1 MSKKV
6 ALVTGV
12 GPGTGSSIARRFSDG
27 GYKVAMIA
35 RDKERLKSLED
46 ELEDSKGYSCEL
58 RNQEYLNS
66 TVDNIIKDFGYP
78 DVFIHNAVRGTRGNF
93 LEFTSEELQSNF
105 DINVLALHRIAQKV
119 APEMIK
125 KNKGAIIVTGNTSA
139 HRGKANF
146 GGTASTKAAQK
157 ILTESF
163 ARYLNPK
170 GIHVAYITIDA
181 AIDLEWTRKAWPDKP
196 DDFFIQPDDIA
207 SEVWH
212 ITHQSKSAWT
222 FDHWLRPVSY
232 THLTLPTNREV

>member
-12 GPGTGSSIARRFSDG
+12 GPGTGSSLARRFSDG

-66 TVDNIIKDFGYP
+66 TIDNIIKDFGYP

-212 ITHQSKSAWT
+212 IAHQSKSAWT
-222 FDHWLRPVSY
+222 FDHWLRPFGE
-232 THLTLPTNREV
+232 NW

>member
-66 TVDNIIKDFGYP
+66 TVDNIIRDFGYP

-105 DINVLALHRIAQKV
+105 DINVIALHRIAQKV

-125 KNKGAIIVTGNTSA
+125 KGKGAIIVTGNTSA

-222 FDHWLRPVSY
+222 FDHWLRPFGE
-232 THLTLPTNREV
+232 NW

>member
-12 GPGTGSSIARRFSDG
+12 GPGTGSSIARRFSNG

-46 ELEDSKGYSCEL
+46 KLEDSKGYSCEL

-66 TVDNIIKDFGYP
+66 TIDNIIKDFGYP

-212 ITHQSKSAWT
+212 IAHQSKSAWT
-222 FDHWLRPVSY
+222 FDHWLRPFGESW
-232 THLTLPTNREV
+232 

>member
-125 KNKGAIIVTGNTSA
+125 KGKGAIIVTGNTSA

-212 ITHQSKSAWT
+212 ISHQSKSAWT
-222 FDHWLRPVSY
+222 FDHWLRPFGE
-232 THLTLPTNREV
+232 NW

>member
-12 GPGTGSSIARRFSDG
+12 GPGTGSSIARRFSNG

-212 ITHQSKSAWT
+212 IAHQSKSAWT
-222 FDHWLRPVSY
+222 FDHWLRPFGESW
-232 THLTLPTNREV
+232 

>member
-66 TVDNIIKDFGYP
+66 TIDNIIKDFGYP
-78 DVFIHNAVRGTRGNF
+78 DIFIHNAVRGTRGNF

-105 DINVLALHRIAQKV
+105 DINVIALHRIAQKV

-125 KNKGAIIVTGNTSA
+125 KGKGAIIVTGNTSA

-212 ITHQSKSAWT
+212 ISHQSKSAWT
-222 FDHWLRPVSY
+222 FDHWLRPFGE
-232 THLTLPTNREV
+232 NW

>member
-66 TVDNIIKDFGYP
+66 TVDNIIRDFGYP

-170 GIHVAYITIDA
+170 GIHVAYITIDT

-222 FDHWLRPVSY
+222 FDHWLRPFGE
-232 THLTLPTNREV
+232 NW

>member
-6 ALVTGV
+6 VLVTGV

-66 TVDNIIKDFGYP
+66 TVDNIIRDFGYP

-212 ITHQSKSAWT
+212 IAHQSKSAWT
-222 FDHWLRPVSY
+222 FDHWLRPFGE
-232 THLTLPTNREV
+232 NW

>member
-66 TVDNIIKDFGYP
+66 TVDNIIRDFGYP

-163 ARYLNPK
+163 ARFLNPK

-212 ITHQSKSAWT
+212 IAHQSKSAWT
-222 FDHWLRPVSY
+222 FDHWLRPFGE
-232 THLTLPTNREV
+232 NW

>member
-12 GPGTGSSIARRFSDG
+12 GPGTGSSIARRFSNG

-46 ELEDSKGYSCEL
+46 ELENSKGYSCEL

-66 TVDNIIKDFGYP
+66 TIDNIIKDFGYP

-212 ITHQSKSAWT
+212 IAHQSKSAWT
-222 FDHWLRPVSY
+222 FDHWLRPFGE
-232 THLTLPTNREV
+232 NW

>member
-66 TVDNIIKDFGYP
+66 TVDNIIRDFGYP
-78 DVFIHNAVRGTRGNF
+78 DVFIHYAVRGTRGNF
-93 LEFTSEELQSNF
+93 LEFTSDELQSNF

-222 FDHWLRPVSY
+222 FDHWLRPFGE
-232 THLTLPTNREV
+232 NW

>member
-125 KNKGAIIVTGNTSA
+125 KGKGAIIVTGNTSA

-212 ITHQSKSAWT
+212 IAHQSKSAWT
-222 FDHWLRPVSY
+222 FDHWLRPFGE
-232 THLTLPTNREV
+232 NW

>member
-46 ELEDSKGYSCEL
+46 KLEDSKGYSCEL

-66 TVDNIIKDFGYP
+66 TIDNIIKDFGYP

-105 DINVLALHRIAQKV
+105 DINVIALLRIAQKV

-125 KNKGAIIVTGNTSA
+125 KAKGAIIVTGNTSA

-163 ARYLNPK
+163 ARFLNPK

-212 ITHQSKSAWT
+212 IAHQSKSAWT
-222 FDHWLRPVSY
+222 FDHWLRPFGESW
-232 THLTLPTNREV
+232 

>member
-1 MSKKV
+1 MSKKI
-6 ALVTGV
+6 ALITGV

-27 GYKVAMIA
+27 GYKIAMIA

-66 TVDNIIKDFGYP
+66 TIDNIIKDFGYP
-78 DVFIHNAVRGTRGNF
+78 DIFIHNAVRGTRGNF

-105 DINVLALHRIAQKV
+105 DINVIALHRIAQKV

-125 KNKGAIIVTGNTSA
+125 KGKGAIIVTGNTSA

-196 DDFFIQPDDIA
+196 DDFFIQPNDIA

-222 FDHWLRPVSY
+222 FDHWLRPFG
-232 THLTLPTNREV
+232 EIW

>member
-1 MSKKV
+1 MSKKI
-6 ALVTGV
+6 ALITGV

-125 KNKGAIIVTGNTSA
+125 KSKGAIIVTGNTSA

-222 FDHWLRPVSY
+222 FDHWLRPFGE
-232 THLTLPTNREV
+232 NW

>member
-58 RNQEYLNS
+58 RNQEYLIS
-66 TVDNIIKDFGYP
+66 TIDNIIKDFGYP

-163 ARYLNPK
+163 ARFLNPK

-212 ITHQSKSAWT
+212 IAHQSKSAWT
-222 FDHWLRPVSY
+222 FDHWLRPFGE
-232 THLTLPTNREV
+232 NW

>member
-35 RDKERLKSLED
+35 RDKKRLKSLED

-105 DINVLALHRIAQKV
+105 DINVIALHRIAQKV

-125 KNKGAIIVTGNTSA
+125 KGKGAIIVTGNTSA

-212 ITHQSKSAWT
+212 IAHQSKSAWT
-222 FDHWLRPVSY
+222 FDHWLRPFGE
-232 THLTLPTNREV
+232 NW

>member
-27 GYKVAMIA
+27 GYKVAMNA

-212 ITHQSKSAWT
+212 ISHQSKSAWT
-222 FDHWLRPVSY
+222 FDHWLRPFG
-232 THLTLPTNREV
+232 EIW

>member
-66 TVDNIIKDFGYP
+66 TVDNIIRDFGYP

-222 FDHWLRPVSY
+222 FDHWLRPFG
-232 THLTLPTNREV
+232 EIW

>member
-125 KNKGAIIVTGNTSA
+125 KGKGAIIVTGNTSA

-222 FDHWLRPVSY
+222 FEHWLRPFG
-232 THLTLPTNREV
+232 EIW

>member
-12 GPGTGSSIARRFSDG
+12 GPGTGSSIARCFCKG

-66 TVDNIIKDFGYP
+66 TIDNIIKDFGYP

-105 DINVLALHRIAQKV
+105 DINVIALHRIAQKV

-125 KNKGAIIVTGNTSA
+125 KAKGAIIVTGNTSA

-163 ARYLNPK
+163 ARFLNPK

-212 ITHQSKSAWT
+212 IAHQSKSAWT
-222 FDHWLRPVSY
+222 FDHWLRPFGE
-232 THLTLPTNREV
+232 NW

>member
-66 TVDNIIKDFGYP
+66 TVDNIIRDFGYP

-105 DINVLALHRIAQKV
+105 DINVIALHRIAQKV

-125 KNKGAIIVTGNTSA
+125 KGKGAIIVTGNTSA

-163 ARYLNPK
+163 ARFLNPK

-212 ITHQSKSAWT
+212 IAHQSKSAWT
-222 FDHWLRPVSY
+222 FDHWLRPFGE
-232 THLTLPTNREV
+232 NW

>member
-1 MSKKV
+1 MSKKI
-6 ALVTGV
+6 ALITGV

-27 GYKVAMIA
+27 GYKIAMIA

-46 ELEDSKGYSCEL
+46 ELEGSKGYSCEL

-66 TVDNIIKDFGYP
+66 TIDNIIKDFGYP

-105 DINVLALHRIAQKV
+105 DINVIALHRIAQKV

-125 KNKGAIIVTGNTSA
+125 KGKGAIIVTGNTSA

-212 ITHQSKSAWT
+212 IAHQSKSAWT
-222 FDHWLRPVSY
+222 FDHWLRPFGE
-232 THLTLPTNREV
+232 NW

>member
-66 TVDNIIKDFGYP
+66 TIDNIIKDFGYP

-105 DINVLALHRIAQKV
+105 DINVIALHRIAQKV

-163 ARYLNPK
+163 ARFLNPK

-222 FDHWLRPVSY
+222 FDHWLRPFGE
-232 THLTLPTNREV
+232 NW

>member
-1 MSKKV
+1 MSKKI
-6 ALVTGV
+6 ALITGV

-66 TVDNIIKDFGYP
+66 TIDNIIKDFGYP

-163 ARYLNPK
+163 ARFLNPK

-222 FDHWLRPVSY
+222 FDHWLRPFGE
-232 THLTLPTNREV
+232 NW

>member
-46 ELEDSKGYSCEL
+46 KLEDSKGYSCEL

-66 TVDNIIKDFGYP
+66 TIDNIIKDFGYP

-105 DINVLALHRIAQKV
+105 DINVIALLRIAQKV

-125 KNKGAIIVTGNTSA
+125 KAKGAIIVTGNTSA

-212 ITHQSKSAWT
+212 IAHQSKSAWT
-222 FDHWLRPVSY
+222 FDHWLRPFGESW
-232 THLTLPTNREV
+232 

>member
-12 GPGTGSSIARRFSDG
+12 GPGTGSSIARRFSNG

-66 TVDNIIKDFGYP
+66 TIDNIIKDFGYP

-105 DINVLALHRIAQKV
+105 DINVIALHRIAQKV

-212 ITHQSKSAWT
+212 IAHQSKSAWT
-222 FDHWLRPVSY
+222 FDHWLRPFGE
-232 THLTLPTNREV
+232 NW

>member
-105 DINVLALHRIAQKV
+105 DINVIALHRIAQKV

-125 KNKGAIIVTGNTSA
+125 KAKGAIIVTGNTSA

-222 FDHWLRPVSY
+222 FDHWLRPFGE
-232 THLTLPTNREV
+232 NW

>member
-58 RNQEYLNS
+58 RNQEYLDS
-66 TVDNIIKDFGYP
+66 TIDNIIKDFGYP

-105 DINVLALHRIAQKV
+105 DINVIALHRIAQKV

-125 KNKGAIIVTGNTSA
+125 KGKGAIIVTGNTSA

-163 ARYLNPK
+163 ARFLNPK

-212 ITHQSKSAWT
+212 IAHQSKSAWT
-222 FDHWLRPVSY
+222 FDHWLRPFGE
-232 THLTLPTNREV
+232 NW

>member
-1 MSKKV
+1 MSKKI
-6 ALVTGV
+6 ALITGV

-46 ELEDSKGYSCEL
+46 ELEGSKGYSCEL

-66 TVDNIIKDFGYP
+66 TIDNIIKDFGYP

-105 DINVLALHRIAQKV
+105 DINVIALHRIAQKV

-125 KNKGAIIVTGNTSA
+125 KAKGAIIVTGNTSA

-212 ITHQSKSAWT
+212 IAHQSKSAWT
-222 FDHWLRPVSY
+222 FDHWLRPFGE
-232 THLTLPTNREV
+232 NW

>member
-12 GPGTGSSIARRFSDG
+12 GPGTGSSIARRFSNG

-66 TVDNIIKDFGYP
+66 TIDNIIKDFGYP

-222 FDHWLRPVSY
+222 FDHWLRPFG
-232 THLTLPTNREV
+232 EIW

>member
-66 TVDNIIKDFGYP
+66 TIDNIIKDFGYP
-78 DVFIHNAVRGTRGNF
+78 DIFIHNAVRGTRGNF

-125 KNKGAIIVTGNTSA
+125 KGKGAIIVTGNTSA

-222 FDHWLRPVSY
+222 FDHWLRPFG
-232 THLTLPTNREV
+232 EIW

>member
-35 RDKERLKSLED
+35 RDKERLKSLEE

-66 TVDNIIKDFGYP
+66 TIDNIIKDFGYP

-125 KNKGAIIVTGNTSA
+125 KSKGAIIVTGNTSA

-222 FDHWLRPVSY
+222 FDHWLRPFGE
-232 THLTLPTNREV
+232 NW

>member
-1 MSKKV
+1 MSKKI
-6 ALVTGV
+6 ALITGV

-196 DDFFIQPDDIA
+196 DDFFIKPDDIA

-212 ITHQSKSAWT
+212 IVHQSKSAWT
-222 FDHWLRPVSY
+222 FDHWLRPFGE
-232 THLTLPTNREV
+232 NW

>member
-1 MSKKV
+1 MSKKI
-6 ALVTGV
+6 ALITGV

-27 GYKVAMIA
+27 GYKIAMIA

-46 ELEDSKGYSCEL
+46 ELEGSKGYSCEL

-66 TVDNIIKDFGYP
+66 TIDNIIKDFGYP

-125 KNKGAIIVTGNTSA
+125 KAKGAIIVTGNTSA

-212 ITHQSKSAWT
+212 IAHQSKSAWT
-222 FDHWLRPVSY
+222 FDHWLRPFGE
-232 THLTLPTNREV
+232 NW